1 MNIPSDSQQLTAADI
16 AGLILAGGKS
26 TRMEGQNKALLPFGD
41 TTLLDHCYAIAARH
55 LKTTLISCGPHHYS
69 QYPTQSHVPDNGEQG
84 PLGGVLAG
92 LQWLQH
98 NSHHQWM
105 LTMPCD
111 TPYIDESWIAF
122 MIKGINPNHPTKPVY
137 AQHNGRNHYAH
148 ALWPAS
154 AIAAIKKALE
164 QQQYSLCGALQK
176 LNAVALDLSKDCSS
190 SHFFNINSLADAA
203 TAQQKLTCSK
213 GKKQPK

>member
-1 MNIPSDSQQLTAADI
+1 MKCFEPTMNSSSDNQQLT

-55 LKTTLISCGPHHYS
+55 LQTTLISCGPHHYN
-69 QYPTQSHVPDNGEQG
+69 QYPPQMHIADNGEQG

-92 LQWLQH
+92 LQWLQR
-98 NSHHQWM
+98 NTDRQWM
-105 LTMPCD
+105 LSMPCD
-111 TPYIDESWIAF
+111 TPYIDESWITF
-122 MIKGINPNHPTKPVY
+122 MIKGINPHHMTKPVY
-137 AQHNGRNHYAH
+137 AQHSDRNHYAH
-148 ALWPAS
+148 ALWPVS
-154 AIAAIKKALE
+154 AIQTIKSAIE
-164 QQQYSLCGALQK
+164 QQQYSLRGALQK
-176 LNAVALDLSKDCSS
+176 LNATALDLTQDCPT

-213 GKKQPK
+213 DK